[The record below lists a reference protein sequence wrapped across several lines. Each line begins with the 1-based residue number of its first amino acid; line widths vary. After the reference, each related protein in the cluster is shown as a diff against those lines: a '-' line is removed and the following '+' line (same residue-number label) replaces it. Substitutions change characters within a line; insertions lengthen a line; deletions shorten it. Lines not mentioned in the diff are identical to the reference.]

1 MRYETAK
8 LRRNGCVQG
17 GNAAESVIYNPSDLK
32 GTSPTESL
40 DTTSDAAM
48 PRTRAQRRATDGLF
62 VLGDDAL
69 RNVLTFLTP
78 SVCALGPGAA
88 SRALRELTTSRQL
101 QVARKSGSYT
111 LRPPDN
117 GVVHALATEFGTREW
132 PTRTPGLQK
141 DYIVVLRPRQA
152 FAYVYL
158 HRRCA
163 SKSTGSASPIIV
175 SETPRVAQISMEP
188 SSLGHL

>member
-1 MRYETAK
+1 
-8 LRRNGCVQG
+8 
-17 GNAAESVIYNPSDLK
+17 
-32 GTSPTESL
+32 
-40 DTTSDAAM
+40 M

-101 QVARKSGSYT
+101 QVARTSGSYT

-117 GVVHALATEFGTREW
+117 GVVQ
-132 PTRTPGLQK
+132 P
-141 DYIVVLRPRQA
+141 
-152 FAYVYL
+152 
-158 HRRCA
+158 
-163 SKSTGSASPIIV
+163 
-175 SETPRVAQISMEP
+175 
-188 SSLGHL
+188 

>member
-1 MRYETAK
+1 
-8 LRRNGCVQG
+8 
-17 GNAAESVIYNPSDLK
+17 
-32 GTSPTESL
+32 
-40 DTTSDAAM
+40 M

-88 SRALRELTTSRQL
+88 SRALRELTTSSQL
-101 QVARKSGSYT
+101 QLARKSGSYT
-111 LRPPDN
+111 LRPPDRGN
-117 GVVHALATEFGTREW
+117 G
-132 PTRTPGLQK
+132 PPGLQK